1 MSDNYFTRSFD
12 LIPTTKLSSPIL
24 IFGVGSIGS
33 YTALALAK
41 AGFSNLTLLD
51 HDTVDYENIGPQFYS
66 PDQIEQSKTMALADN
81 LDKFIGA
88 DDSQE
93 SPFFALT
100 QKFTYDYTTDFL
112 ELSKLVTPETV
123 VICAIDSMKA
133 RTHLFHLLK
142 ELPYKGYI
150 DSRMAIESLD
160 LYAFNRT
167 NVKTQGH
174 YAKTLFTD
182 ESAIQAPCTNKAIS
196 YTSLIAGGVIAKLVK
211 DIILDK
217 LTTYSVKMDITSMS
231 TDILEIKE

>member
-1 MSDNYFTRSFD
+1 MSDNYFARSFD

-66 PDQIEQSKTMALADN
+66 PDQIGYKKTECLHANIRNETGIMVAYSD
-81 LDKFIGA
+81 
-88 DDSQE
+88 
-93 SPFFALT
+93 
-100 QKFTYDYTTDFL
+100 QKFTYDYTTDFM
-112 ELSKLVTPETV
+112 ELAKLVSVDTTIV
-123 VICAIDSMKA
+123 CAIDSMKA
-133 RTHLFHLLK
+133 RTHLFNLLK
-142 ELPYKGYI
+142 DLPFKGFI

-160 LYAFNRT
+160 LYSFCKEHK
-167 NVKTQGH
+167 KTQGH
-174 YAKTLFTD
+174 YAKTLFSD